1 MYHLPLARVHINTRT
16 WIFFLHLEFQPQT
29 SNWNLIFNFFFFF
42 NNQSVLVFSTSPLL
56 YCCWVYLGDP
66 SDSSFFPLILH
77 IFNSS
82 HLSIVVPLSI
92 FFFDYDSIQE
102 SVSVWRAYP
111 CLSVLSFELLR
122 LEVPYPNLAYTAGS
136 CLSSMSLVAFH
147 LQCSRVMQESFSTAT
162 TPVRVVKTF

>member
-1 MYHLPLARVHINTRT
+1 MYHLPLVRVHITTRS
-16 WIFFLHLEFQPQT
+16 WIFSSILSF
-29 SNWNLIFNFFFFF
+29 NLRLQIEISFSIFFSSSSII
-42 NNQSVLVFSTSPLL
+42 NQYWSSPLL
-56 YCCWVYLGDP
+56 HFYTAVGYLGDP

-111 CLSVLSFELLR
+111 CLSVLSFELLLLR
-122 LEVPYPNLAYTAGS
+122 GPIS
-136 CLSSMSLVAFH
+136 
-147 LQCSRVMQESFSTAT
+147 
-162 TPVRVVKTF
+162 

>member
-1 MYHLPLARVHINTRT
+1 MYHLPLVRVHVTTRT
-16 WIFFLHLEFQPQT
+16 WIFSSILSF
-29 SNWNLIFNFFFFF
+29 NLRLQIEISFSIFFFFF

-122 LEVPYPNLAYTAGS
+122 LRGPIS
-136 CLSSMSLVAFH
+136 
-147 LQCSRVMQESFSTAT
+147 
-162 TPVRVVKTF
+162 

>member
-1 MYHLPLARVHINTRT
+1 MFIKLSIDYQSLIFSGLGWEINHIFYVSSPTGTRSHHYT
-16 WIFFLHLEFQPQT
+16 DMDFFLHLEFQPQT

-56 YCCWVYLGDP
+56 YSCWVYLGDP

-122 LEVPYPNLAYTAGS
+122 LRGPIS
-136 CLSSMSLVAFH
+136 
-147 LQCSRVMQESFSTAT
+147 
-162 TPVRVVKTF
+162 